1 VDGFPGRLQSIKG
14 SWEPLMFFI
23 NEERTMT
30 NFSNASVRRMANKIM
45 NLEEGKIRN
54 ILSGLEPEFRQQ
66 VVINIIQ
73 KRIEKG
79 RNNA

>member
-1 VDGFPGRLQSIKG
+1 
-14 SWEPLMFFI
+14 
-23 NEERTMT
+23 MT

-45 NLEEGKIRN
+45 NLSEGKVQE
-54 ILSGLEPEFRQQ
+54 ILSELEPEFKKQ
-66 VVINIIQ
+66 VVINVIQ

>member
-1 VDGFPGRLQSIKG
+1 
-14 SWEPLMFFI
+14 
-23 NEERTMT
+23 MT

-45 NLEEGKIRN
+45 NLSERKVQE
-54 ILSGLEPEFRQQ
+54 ILSGLEPEFKKQ
-66 VVINIIQ
+66 VVINVIQ

>member
-1 VDGFPGRLQSIKG
+1 
-14 SWEPLMFFI
+14 
-23 NEERTMT
+23 MT

-45 NLEEGKIRN
+45 NLEEGKIHD
-54 ILSGLEPEFRQQ
+54 ILSGLEPEFKKQ
-66 VVINIIQ
+66 VVITIIQ

>member
-1 VDGFPGRLQSIKG
+1 
-14 SWEPLMFFI
+14 
-23 NEERTMT
+23 MT

>member
-1 VDGFPGRLQSIKG
+1 
-14 SWEPLMFFI
+14 MFFI